1 MKTKRNS
8 YRDVQQVLKSISN
21 PEIAEHSQRFFKT
34 GPGEYGE
41 GDVFRG
47 IRVPEVRRRVR
58 EFADLAESDI
68 EALLA
73 SKYHE
78 DRLFAVV
85 WIAEKVGKSKS
96 DEASQKR
103 WYDFYLSHTERI
115 NNWDLVDVSAHK
127 IVGAY
132 LLNRPRRKLYTLV
145 KSKSLW
151 ERRIA
156 IVCTWWFIREG
167 DLEDTW
173 RLSEMLLGDSEDL
186 IHKAVGWMLREAGKK
201 SPEALEAFLDEHA
214 VSMPRVMLRYAIEKM
229 DDKKRKMYLNKGK

>member
-8 YRDVQQVLKSISN
+8 YRDVQRALKSISN
-21 PEIAEHSQRFFKT
+21 PDIAEHSQRFFKT

-47 IRVPEVRRRVR
+47 IRVPEVRRRVK
-58 EFADLAESDI
+58 EFADLSESEI

-85 WIAEKVGKSKS
+85 WVANEFGKSKS

-103 WYDFYLSHTERI
+103 WYEFYLAHADRI

-132 LLNRPRRKLYTLV
+132 LLNRPRKRLYTLA

-173 RLSEMLLGDSEDL
+173 RLSEILLGDSEDL

-201 SPEALEAFLDEHA
+201 SPEGLEAFLDQHA

-229 DDKKRKMYLNKGK
+229 EEKQRKMYLNKGK